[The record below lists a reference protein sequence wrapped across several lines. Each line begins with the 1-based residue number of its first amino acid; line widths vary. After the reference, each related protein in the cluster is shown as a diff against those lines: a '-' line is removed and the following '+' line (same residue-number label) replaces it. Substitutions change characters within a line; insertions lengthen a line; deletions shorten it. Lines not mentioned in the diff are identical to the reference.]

1 VEANAL
7 TMLALHFA
15 KGLASKVNLG
25 DEIILQSRQER
36 CEDLVDMLRNQ
47 YSGRG
52 RNEMHERILELA
64 PRLDLEAEL
73 QHTDH
78 IFDGRRIS
86 L

>member
-7 TMLALHFA
+7 TMLALHFL

-25 DEIILQSRQER
+25 DEVILQSRQER
-36 CEDLVDMLRNQ
+36 CEDLVDMLWNR
-47 YSGRG
+47 YSGRE

-73 QHTDH
+73 HHTDH